1 MHASALQLMEVPVA
15 KNEMKGCTGAKSSF
29 DAGYG
34 GCGVYAAGR
43 NMHKFCGR
51 DIDETQR
58 LYASQVCDE
67 CKECAGGDHARKA
80 DVKAYG
86 DPHMQNVFGQRFD
99 LMQPGEHS
107 LLQIPRGVRPN
118 KALLRVV
125 VSASRVG
132 ANCLEMYIMKVNV
145 TGGWVEKAG
154 RSRLHFEGGVSDVS
168 QSSLY
173 STWLHFGPVD
183 LKVVQG
189 TTVDG
194 MAYLNFFVRKL
205 TKTRYHVGGLLGEDS
220 HDVVATPSGRCLKSL
235 NLAETTH
242 DNVEGPQVPTRSMAE
257 VVDVM

>member
-1 MHASALQLMEVPVA
+1 MHASALQLQEVPVA

-34 GCGVYAAGR
+34 GCGVYAFGR
-43 NMHKFCGR
+43 NMHRFCGR
-51 DIDETQR
+51 DFDETQR

-99 LMQPGEHS
+99 LMRPGEHN

-125 VSASRVG
+125 ASASRVG
-132 ANCLEMYIMKVNV
+132 ANCQDMYIMKVNV
-145 TGGWVEKAG
+145 TGRWAEEAG
-154 RSRLHFEGGVSDVS
+154 RKLLHFEAGASDVFRS
-168 QSSLY
+168 HLY

-183 LKVVQG
+183 LKVAQG
-189 TTVDG
+189 TTVG
-194 MAYLNFFVRKL
+194 GVAYLNFFVRKL
-205 TKTRYHVGGLLGEDS
+205 TKTGYHIGGLLGEDS
-220 HDVVATPSGRCLKSL
+220 HEVEATPSDRCLQYVTLVQIS
-235 NLAETTH
+235 EGEM
-242 DNVEGPQVPTRSMAE
+242 EGPQHRTRSVAE
-257 VVDVM
+257 VDLM